1 MRAKGEI
8 CRIFDGGVF
17 YETEMKKAISK
28 LCANLLEGV
37 WHLANIA
44 LKWMDTIFLDII
56 KTCPIW
62 TIDDS
67 NNRS

>member
-37 WHLANIA
+37 
-44 LKWMDTIFLDII
+44 
-56 KTCPIW
+56 
-62 TIDDS
+62 
-67 NNRS
+67 